1 MTVHVCR
8 ITVEGVVQGVGFRP
22 FVYLLAKKHNISGF
36 VRNTKFGVEIEAK
49 GSKSNLITFIDELKN
64 NPPRLALIKNIAV
77 EEKLQE
83 EATDDKKESSFVIA
97 PSHAGEERSIFLSP
111 DAAICENCKNDFYDR
126 AGRYH
131 NYPFVNCTNCG
142 PRFSIITDYPYDR
155 INTTMSR
162 FIMCDKCR
170 SEYTDIN
177 SRRYHAEPVS
187 CNDCGPSYRMLDSS
201 LKEVITENLFETARY
216 LLKIGKIIAVKGVG
230 GYHLVCDGKN
240 GEALKTLRQRKMRD
254 TKPFAVM
261 FKDIVTLK
269 RYCYC
274 SAEEEALFKG
284 KESPILLLKQKSG
297 ALEDRSR
304 LLICGSSPYLGAMLP
319 YAPYQYLLLEDFE
332 MLIFTSGN
340 ISGEPIV
347 YRDEDLKRL
356 SAIADYFILH
366 NREIVRFV
374 EDSVVKFLN
383 YNHSPLTVII
393 RKSRGYAP
401 SPLFLRRRYNK
412 QILGLGGD
420 LKSTISFV
428 KDDVLIQSQYLGDL
442 SDYLSF
448 EDYKRTI
455 ADFKNFFSL
464 KADTI
469 VCDLHPS
476 YLSSQY
482 AEELAGEKTELVR
495 VQHHKAHIASVAFEH
510 GWFDD
515 NFIGISLDGT
525 GYGEDGAIW
534 GSEVF
539 FGSLKSGFQRAGH
552 LSYLS
557 LPFGDAAVKEP
568 EKIAFSYLTYCGLMD
583 GDLLSIFSEKT
594 RDNSERLKEFVNKSS
609 TFTSS
614 TGRLFDAISFLLG
627 FRRKIG
633 YEGEAAIE
641 LENQI
646 YKRFS
651 LQDKTESY
659 DYRIIKDGNKLL
671 IDTKSL
677 LSGVVMDFKAGN
689 DGAVISLKFH
699 STLISAFLEIVKKIR
714 EERGI
719 NRIALSGGSFQN
731 SYLLYHFIKRL
742 EKEGFQWAVNRYSPP
757 NDACVSIGQCAIVAE
772 KGRE

>member
-1 MTVHVCR
+1 MHVCR

-22 FVYLLAKKHNISGF
+22 FVYLSAKKHNISGF
-36 VRNTKFGVEIEAK
+36 VRNTKSGVEIEAR
-49 GSKSNLITFIDELKN
+49 GSKSNLTAFIGELEKN
-64 NPPRLALIKNIAV
+64 HPRLALIKNITV

-83 EATDDKKESSFVIA
+83 EDATEDSNESSFVIA

-111 DAAICENCKNDFYDR
+111 DAAICDDCKNEFYDV

-155 INTTMSR
+155 INTTMSQ
-162 FIMCDKCR
+162 FTMCDKCK
-170 SEYTDIN
+170 SEYTDIR

-187 CNDCGPSYRMLDSS
+187 CQDCGPSYRMLDVSF
-201 LKEVITENLFETARY
+201 KEVLTENLFQTARY

-240 GEALKTLRQRKMRD
+240 VEALKTLRQRKMRD

-261 FKDIVTLK
+261 FKDIDTLK
-269 RYCYC
+269 KYCC
-274 SAEEEALFKG
+274 CTADEEALLKG

-297 ALEDRSR
+297 ALEEKSR
-304 LLICGSSPYLGAMLP
+304 ALICGSSPYLGAMLP
-319 YAPYQYLLLEDFE
+319 YAPYQYLLLKDFD

-356 SAIADYFILH
+356 SAIADYFIVH

-374 EDSVVKFLN
+374 EDSVVKFLH
-383 YNHSPLTVII
+383 YNDNHLAVLI

-401 SPLFLRRRYNK
+401 SPLFLGRRYNK
-412 QILGLGGD
+412 EVLGLGGD

-428 KDDVLIQSQYLGDL
+428 KDDVLTQSQYLGDL

-464 KADTI
+464 KADII

-482 AEELAGEKTELVR
+482 AEELTGDKIELVK
-495 VQHHKAHIASVAFEH
+495 VQHHKAHIASVAFEQ

-515 NFIGISLDGT
+515 DFIGIALDGT

-539 FGSLKSGFQRAGH
+539 SGSLKNGFQRTGH

-568 EKIAFSYLTYCGLMD
+568 EKTAFSYLAYCGLMD
-583 GDLLSIFSEKT
+583 EEFLAIFSEKT
-594 RDNSERLKEFVNKSS
+594 RENSEKLKEFVNKSR

-614 TGRLFDAISFLLG
+614 TGRLFDALSFILG

-633 YEGEAAIE
+633 YEGEAAVE

-646 YKRFS
+646 YKRFA
-651 LQDKTESY
+651 LEDEAESY
-659 DYRIIKDGNKLL
+659 DYRIIKDGDKLVV
-671 IDTKSL
+671 DTKSL
-677 LSGVVMDFKAGN
+677 LSGVVRGFKAGE
-689 DGAVISLKFH
+689 DGAVISLRFH
-699 STLISAFLEIVKKIR
+699 SSLISAFLEIVKKIR
-714 EERGI
+714 DERGI

-731 SYLLYHFIKRL
+731 SYLLYHFIKRF
-742 EKEGFQWAVNRYSPP
+742 EKEGFQWAINRYSPP

-772 KGRE
+772 KSR